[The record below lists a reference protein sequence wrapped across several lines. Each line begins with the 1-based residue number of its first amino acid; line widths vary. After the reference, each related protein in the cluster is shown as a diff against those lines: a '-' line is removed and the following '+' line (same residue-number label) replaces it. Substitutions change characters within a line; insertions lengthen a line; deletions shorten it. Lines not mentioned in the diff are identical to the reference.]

1 MQQRGGNRTKA
12 LITAAAVAGLLAL
25 AGCGAD
31 GKEGND
37 RPTTGGSTTAPEPV
51 VDRAA
56 DRKIARSALL
66 SLDDFSSGWTEKDD
80 DDNSSS
86 EAKCR
91 AISDARSSAT
101 AWATAPSFTKDEAT
115 QVDNTNY
122 LFADETKAKES
133 FTAIADRDTRRCLE
147 EAFEDDLDV
156 GEDVEVGD
164 VETGRVAIN
173 PLGDERDAAR
183 FTVPVSSDGSDRDL
197 HVDIVFVRTGRA
209 IAFVVFT
216 DVFRAFD
223 DDLRE
228 ELTGKVLRPL
238 SEGAI

>member
-1 MQQRGGNRTKA
+1 MIA
-12 LITAAAVAGLLAL
+12 AAAVVGLLAL

-31 GKEGND
+31 GKEAKEA
-37 RPTTGGSTTAPEPV
+37 TGGSTTAPEPV
-51 VDRAA
+51 VDHAA

-66 SLDDFSSGWTEKDD
+66 GLDDFSSGWTEMDD
-80 DDNSSS
+80 DENSRS
-86 EAKCR
+86 EAKCW
-91 AISDARSSAT
+91 AIADARSSAT
-101 AWATAPSFTKDEAT
+101 AWAAAPSFTKDEAT
-115 QVDNTNY
+115 EVENTNY
-122 LFADETKAKES
+122 LFADETKAKEA
-133 FTAIADRDTRRCLE
+133 FTAIADRDTHRCLE

-164 VETGRVAIN
+164 VETGRLSIN

-183 FTVPVSSDGSDRDL
+183 FTVPDSGEGSDLDF

-209 IAFVVFT
+209 IAFIVFT
-216 DVFRAFD
+216 DVSGAFD

-228 ELTGKVLRPL
+228 ELTGKVLGPL